1 MHVSKLAGF
10 LSLRASILV
19 VLYPSGMGAIFAY
32 VTTKDQDEARRIG
45 EALLQG
51 RLAACINILPGM
63 ESSYWWE
70 GKLEKASECVLL
82 IKSDASRAD
91 AIVRKVKELHSYSCP
106 CVAIWPMTGGNMA
119 YLDWIIKESTH
130 A

>member
-1 MHVSKLAGF
+1 M
-10 LSLRASILV
+10 
-19 VLYPSGMGAIFAY
+19 GMGAIFAY

-45 EALLQG
+45 GALLRD

-70 GKLEKASECVLL
+70 GKLENASECVLL

-91 AIVRKVKELHSYSCP
+91 AIVGKVKELHSYSCP
-106 CVAIWPMTGGNMA
+106 CVAIWPMTGGNPD
-119 YLDWIIKESTH
+119 YLDWIEKESTR